1 MNAPS
6 GTRRTVRRATFVS
19 TAAALVGGLFAA
31 LPGTASAADA
41 PTTLIDTAST
51 TWKYL
56 EDNTDPAGTN
66 ADTKIWT
73 KAGFDDTAWK
83 SAKGSFGAKGGKA
96 TGIGSYTANTL
107 LKQYVAGST
116 TIDTPTFFFRT
127 TINLTQAQID
137 GSKGL
142 TGSVVHDD
150 ALQVFVNGT
159 KTAGVDDAKV
169 TQNLGYAGV
178 AAGEP
183 KTSPISVDKSL
194 LKPGANT
201 VAVAL
206 YQDRPES
213 SDIFLDFQKL
223 ETATGASVSDLNL
236 TIGADETQRNVAWY
250 STSGQAEVVQV
261 AKKSDVTGTD
271 FPAAKATS
279 IPAVSGETTAGG
291 GQRSQKATISG
302 LQENT
307 AYVYRV
313 GSAAAWSKAYDL
325 KTQAFSGDYNFLLF
339 GDPQIGASGDVANDQ
354 LGWQKTLDSATT
366 KFPKSE
372 FLFSAGDQVEH
383 AANETEYD
391 AFLAPDQLRSLPLSP
406 INGNHDVGSKA
417 YEQHYNVPNFD
428 SKSGAATSATSS
440 GGDHWY
446 IFKDVLYIIL
456 NSNSQDT
463 ASHKAFVEKV
473 VAEQGDKVKWKI
485 VGFHHSIYSV
495 AAHANDTDI
504 IARRAALPTILSD
517 VDIDLVLMG
526 HDHVYTRSYLI
537 NDGLVAEDTK
547 QAVQGTVKPKE
558 GDVLYVTANSASG
571 SKYYDIRNQKYDFA
585 AVTNQEY
592 LRNYSNVEVTDKALT
607 VTTYRSDAGTEVDK
621 VTLEKKP
628 DITKPELKV
637 PATGSVKVGETFNA
651 LAGVTATD
659 DEDGDVTGA
668 ITVQGTVDTT
678 KKGTA
683 TLTYTV
689 IDKAGNTTT
698 ATRTVTVTDGTLTA
712 ATPTVSGT
720 ARVGSTLTAAPGVW
734 TPGTA
739 LAYAWAVDGVPAAG
753 ATGSTFD
760 LTPSLAGRAITVTVT
775 GTKADYTTAQRTSAA
790 VTVANGTLASAKP
803 RITGSAKVGKT
814 LKVKVGRWSPTP
826 SFRYT
831 WYAGGKVV
839 KTTSSPNLT
848 VSKKWAGKKL
858 KVKVTGSLTGYTT
871 KSATSSWTSKVK
883 DKKKK

>member
-41 PTTLIDTAST
+41 PATLIDTAST

-66 ADTKIWT
+66 ADTKTWT
-73 KAGFDDTAWK
+73 KAGFDDAAWK
-83 SAKGSFGAKGGKA
+83 SAKGSFGAKNGKA

-107 LKQYVAGST
+107 LQQYVTGST

-127 TINLTQAQID
+127 TVNLTQAQID
-137 GSKGL
+137 GITGL
-142 TGSVVHDD
+142 TGSVTHDD

-178 AAGEP
+178 SAGDP
-183 KTSPISVDKSL
+183 KTSSISVDKSL

-213 SDIFLDFQKL
+213 SDIYLDFSKL
-223 ETATGASVSDLNL
+223 QTVPVGDTTPAVPAAVSDLNL

-279 IPAVSGETTAGG
+279 FTATSGATTAGAD
-291 GQRSQKATISG
+291 QRSQKATISG

-307 AYVYRV
+307 GYVYRV
-313 GSAAAWSKAYDL
+313 GSAAAWSTTYDL
-325 KTQAFSGDYNFLLF
+325 TTQAFSGDYNFLLF
-339 GDPQIGASGDVANDQ
+339 GDPQIGASGNVANDQ
-354 LGWQKTLDSATT
+354 LGWQKTLDSATA

-428 SKSGAATSATSS
+428 AKSGAATSATSS

-537 NDGLVAEDTK
+537 NDGLVAEDTQ

-607 VTTYRSDAGTEVDK
+607 VTTYRSDAGTEVDR
-621 VTLEKKP
+621 VRLEKKP
-628 DITKPELKV
+628 DVTKPDVTKPVLSV
-637 PATGSVKVGETFNA
+637 PATGSLKVGETFDA

-659 DEDGDVTGA
+659 DQDGNLTGA
-668 ITVQGTVDTT
+668 VTVQGTVDTSRT
-678 KKGTA
+678 GTT

-689 IDKAGNTTT
+689 SDKAGNTTT
-698 ATRTVTVTDGTLTA
+698 ATRTVTVTVGTL
-712 ATPTVSGT
+712 S
-720 ARVGSTLTAAPGVW
+720 
-734 TPGTA
+734 
-739 LAYAWAVDGVPAAG
+739 
-753 ATGSTFD
+753 
-760 LTPSLAGRAITVTVT
+760 
-775 GTKADYTTAQRTSAA
+775 
-790 VTVANGTLASAKP
+790 SAKP

-814 LKVKVGRWSPTP
+814 LKVKVGRWSPRP
-826 SFRYT
+826 SFRFT
-831 WYAGGKVV
+831 WYAGNRVV
-839 KTTSSPNLT
+839 KTTTSPSLK

-858 KVKVTGSLTGYTT
+858 KVKVTGTRAGYTT
-871 KSATSSWTSKVK
+871 TSVTSSSTSKVT
-883 DKKKK
+883 KKK

>member
-6 GTRRTVRRATFVS
+6 GTRRALRRATFAS

-31 LPGTASAADA
+31 MPGTATAADA
-41 PTTLIDTAST
+41 PATLIDTAST

-73 KAGFDDTAWK
+73 KAGFDDSAWK

-107 LKQYVAGST
+107 LQQYVTGST
-116 TIDTPTFFFRT
+116 SVDTPTFFFRT
-127 TINLTQAQID
+127 TVDLTQAQID

-142 TGSVVHDD
+142 TGSVIHDD

-169 TQNLGYAGV
+169 TTNLQYAGD
-178 AAGEP
+178 AAGDP
-183 KTSPISVDKSL
+183 KTSTISVDKTL
-194 LKPGANT
+194 LKPGTNT

-206 YQDRPES
+206 YQDRETS
-213 SDIFLDFQKL
+213 SDIYLDVQKL
-223 ETATGASVSDLNL
+223 QTVPADEPAAVTDLNL
-236 TIGADETQRNVAWY
+236 NIGADETQRNLTWY
-250 STSGQAEVVQV
+250 STSGQAETVQV
-261 AKKSDVTGTD
+261 AKKSDATGTD
-271 FPAAKATS
+271 FPVAKATS
-279 IPAVSGETTAGG
+279 FTAVSGDTTAGG

-325 KTQAFSGDYNFLLF
+325 TTQSFSGDYNFLLF
-339 GDPQIGASGDVANDQ
+339 GDPQIGASGNVASDQ

-383 AANETEYD
+383 AGNESEYD

-428 SKSGAATSATSS
+428 PKSGAATSATSS

-495 AAHANDTDI
+495 ASHANDSDI

-537 NDGLVAEDTK
+537 NDGKVAEDTT

-585 AVTNQEY
+585 AVTNQEKI
-592 LRNYSNVEVTDKALT
+592 RNYSNVEVTDKALT
-607 VTTYRSDAGTEVDK
+607 VTTYRSDLGTEVDK
-621 VTLEKKP
+621 VRLEKKP
-628 DITKPELKV
+628 DVTKPVLTV
-637 PATGSVKVGETFNA
+637 PANGSVTVGETFNA
-651 LAGVTATD
+651 TAGVTATD
-659 DEDGDVTGA
+659 DEDGDLTAAV
-668 ITVQGTVDTT
+668 TVQGTVDTT
-678 KKGTA
+678 RTGTA

-689 IDKAGNTTT
+689 SDKAGNTTT
-698 ATRTVTVTDGTLTA
+698 ATRTVTVTTGTLT
-712 ATPTVSGT
+712 
-720 ARVGSTLTAAPGVW
+720 
-734 TPGTA
+734 
-739 LAYAWAVDGVPAAG
+739 
-753 ATGSTFD
+753 
-760 LTPSLAGRAITVTVT
+760 
-775 GTKADYTTAQRTSAA
+775 
-790 VTVANGTLASAKP
+790 SAKP
-803 RITGSAKVGKT
+803 RILGSAKVGKT
-814 LKVKVGRWSPTP
+814 LKVKVGRWSPKP

-831 WYAGGKVV
+831 WYAGGKIV
-839 KTTSSPNLT
+839 KTTSSPNLK

-858 KVKVTGSLTGYTT
+858 KVKVTGTHTGYTT
-871 KSATSSWTSKVK
+871 KPATSSWTSKVK
-883 DKKKK
+883 DKKKSKKK